1 MSNLLKLFIILK
13 FEKPCE
19 LTTIQKDAKT
29 ADTFDRV
36 EDKDSQKT
44 GMCCEDTFDDLCTR
58 VYVPYNY

>member
-44 GMCCEDTFDDLCTR
+44 GMCCEDTFDDLL
-58 VYVPYNY
+58 Y

>member
-44 GMCCEDTFDDLCTR
+44 GKSVGEDTFDDLL
-58 VYVPYNY
+58 YY